1 MPLLSCNSHHD
12 HRAKPFRA
20 TSLKTRKNQRSEA
33 DMQAVDFYAILDVPR
48 NADDDVIRSAY
59 RKQVSASTKGAKVG
73 RSGLTEIA

>member
-1 MPLLSCNSHHD
+1 
-12 HRAKPFRA
+12 
-20 TSLKTRKNQRSEA
+20 
-33 DMQAVDFYAILDVPR
+33 MQAVDFYAILDVPR